1 MPIRRLVHAVLHIL
15 LGYKNRPKF
24 YRIQLKAP
32 TSPIWCQ
39 DCKQLTTCTV
49 RLFGWV
55 NKA

>member
-1 MPIRRLVHAVLHIL
+1 MPIRWLVYAVLHIL

-24 YRIQLKAP
+24 YRIQLEAP

-39 DCKQLTTCTV
+39 DHKQLTTCTIW
-49 RLFGWV
+49 LFGRV